1 MPVPKKFQI
10 AKRKAEREEKK
21 AKLAEEKAARE
32 AAEAAGIKLP
42 KKPRVNKFAYPT
54 PEALPQ
60 PKPITVAEAMKGAK
74 SWQTARDIANK
85 YSVGTLTTAQ
95 YKERVDV
102 FTKNNTMC
110 EGRSSLFPQSAYFGR
125 DPKEKADVFCDREVK
140 NLNDISF
147 EEDSDWEEVK
157 NLKRMPKTILNEE
170 NLREYLDENALRL
183 NLENH
188 YWIKNNMI
196 QHIGRMAPNLMVLSF
211 RRMKFIS
218 NPIFAEVFKQLKN
231 LRRVD
236 LSDCLGLLDTACCL
250 MVEKNPQLSYL
261 QLSGCTEGVNDEVLD
276 MIANRLTTTLNF
288 LDISYCK
295 RVTDEGL
302 AHFNNKEIPLES
314 LFINGVNGISGSA
327 VKQMLHSVKDNLLD
341 FEAALND
348 QEIFD
353 SSFFEVLGQCWNL

>member
-1 MPVPKKFQI
+1 
-10 AKRKAEREEKK
+10 
-21 AKLAEEKAARE
+21 
-32 AAEAAGIKLP
+32 
-42 KKPRVNKFAYPT
+42 
-54 PEALPQ
+54 
-60 PKPITVAEAMKGAK
+60 
-74 SWQTARDIANK
+74 
-85 YSVGTLTTAQ
+85 
-95 YKERVDV
+95 
-102 FTKNNTMC
+102 
-110 EGRSSLFPQSAYFGR
+110 
-125 DPKEKADVFCDREVK
+125 
-140 NLNDISF
+140 
-147 EEDSDWEEVK
+147 
-157 NLKRMPKTILNEE
+157 
-170 NLREYLDENALRL
+170 
-183 NLENH
+183 
-188 YWIKNNMI
+188 
-196 QHIGRMAPNLMVLSF
+196 MAPNLMVLSF

-348 QEIFD
+348 
-353 SSFFEVLGQCWNL
+353 